1 MLKVVDGD
9 TVDIFDDV
17 RGRLRIRVLG
27 IDTPETKSP
36 ATPSAAGVWRQASSR
51 NRACWAQTCA
61 ECKLLLQNGYYD
73 DREVW
78 VPVVG
83 FDGYEISDQ
92 GRVRDARTHT
102 AVKATPK

>member
-1 MLKVVDGD
+1 L
-9 TVDIFDDV
+9 T
-17 RGRLRIRVLG
+17 R
-27 IDTPETKSP
+27 S
-36 ATPSAAGVWRQASSR
+36 ATPSAAGVGGKRVREIDPA
-51 NRACWAQTCA
+51 WAQTCA

-73 DREVW
+73 DRDVW

-92 GRVRDARTHT
+92 GRVRDTRTHT